1 MVCVDW
7 QFPVVAVE
15 NDMPIINPVTGLQH
29 GQLKVVLAMGSL
41 EQISAY
47 QRTKAGSAS
56 AISVA
61 DRPTNYLE
69 RCLFSCSCLYVSES
83 NFFIYFYRAVIARE
97 MLQFVKTVLTKYT
110 YFRRFNLDFVICMV

>member
-69 RCLFSCSCLYVSES
+69 RCLFSCSCLYVSEL
-83 NFFIYFYRAVIARE
+83 NFFIFLSCSHSKRNAAVCKNSIDE
-97 MLQFVKTVLTKYT
+97 IHLFS
-110 YFRRFNLDFVICMV
+110 